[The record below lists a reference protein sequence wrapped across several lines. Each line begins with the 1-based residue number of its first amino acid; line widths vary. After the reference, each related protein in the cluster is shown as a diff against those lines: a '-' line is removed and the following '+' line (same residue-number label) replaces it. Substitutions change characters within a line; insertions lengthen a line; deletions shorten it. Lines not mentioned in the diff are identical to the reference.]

1 MEIFNLWHY
10 RKKNCSVPILL
21 LFSHSVLS
29 SSFATPWTIAH
40 QTPLSMRFPRK
51 EYWSGLPL
59 PMAGDLPNSGI
70 EPMSLASSVFWI
82 LYHYRHVRS
91 PPALTALKKTFILIC
106 FGLISDPRSP
116 FQEFTPALNRFSR
129 SSSGPNTEGLY
140 EYPCNCSMTSIF
152 KAGILFFSWE
162 IFLKIISN

>member
-1 MEIFNLWHY
+1 MTYTHCVCVCVCGVSL
-10 RKKNCSVPILL
+10 VAQ
-21 LFSHSVLS
+21 S
-29 SSFATPWTIAH
+29 SPTLCKSMDYS
-40 QTPLSMRFPRK
+40 PL
-51 EYWSGLPL
+51 G
-59 PMAGDLPNSGI
+59 
-70 EPMSLASSVFWI
+70 SSVHEISQERILEWVATSYGRRSSQLRDRTHVSCIFCIGSWI

-152 KAGILFFSWE
+152 KAGILFFS
-162 IFLKIISN
+162 